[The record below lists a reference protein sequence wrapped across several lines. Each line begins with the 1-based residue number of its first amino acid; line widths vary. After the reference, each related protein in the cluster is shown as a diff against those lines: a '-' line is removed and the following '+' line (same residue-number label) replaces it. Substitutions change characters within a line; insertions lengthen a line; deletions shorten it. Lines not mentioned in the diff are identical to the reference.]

1 MKTQTTSKSDFKALL
16 KNNDDVARQL
26 RVKILQMIHSAKS
39 GHPGGSFSVLEILM
53 TLFGD
58 VMRFDPENPEW
69 EDRDRCILSK
79 GHGVPALYA
88 VLAESGFFPKDWLM
102 SLRQLGSPLQGHPDR
117 FRMPAVEAATGSLGQ
132 GLSIAQG
139 IALAGK
145 VDRKDY
151 RVYCVMG
158 DGEIQEGQVWEAA
171 MSAPKFKLDNLTAII
186 DYNHGQI
193 DGRTDD
199 VMNLEPLIDKWRSF
213 NWNTLEV
220 DGHSRDDLK
229 VALKKTKKD
238 SPTLI
243 VAHTIKGKGVSF
255 MEGGIDWHGVAPND
269 DELARAIKELQ
280 K

>member
-1 MKTQTTSKSDFKALL
+1 MKTQTTSRSDFKGLL
-16 KNNDDVARQL
+16 KNTDEVARQL
-26 RVKILQMIHSAKS
+26 RVKILQMIHAAKS
-39 GHPGGSFSVLEILM
+39 GHPGGSLSVLEILM

-58 VMRFDPENPEW
+58 IMRYDPENPEW

-88 VLAESGFFPKDWLM
+88 VLSEAGYFPKDWLL
-102 SLRQLGSPLQGHPDR
+102 SFRRLGSPLQGHPDR

-139 IALAGK
+139 IALAAK

-151 RVYCVMG
+151 RVFCVMG

-171 MSAPKFKLDNLTAII
+171 MSAPKFKLGNLTAII

-199 VMNLEPLIDKWRSF
+199 VMSLEPIVDKWRSF
-213 NWNTLEV
+213 NWHTVEV
-220 DGHSRDDLK
+220 DGHDRVKLRTVLSERKND
-229 VALKKTKKD
+229 V
-238 SPTLI
+238 PTLV
-243 VAHTIKGKGVSF
+243 VAHTVKGKGVSF

-280 K
+280 G

>member
-1 MKTQTTSKSDFKALL
+1 MKTQTTSKTDFKALL
-16 KNNDDVARQL
+16 KNNDEVARQL
-26 RVKILQMIHSAKS
+26 RVKILQMIHAAKS

-58 VMRFDPENPEW
+58 VMRFDPDNPEW

-88 VLAESGFFPKDWLM
+88 VLAECGFFPKDWLM
-102 SLRQLGSPLQGHPDR
+102 SFRQLGSPLQGHPDR

-151 RVYCVMG
+151 RVFCVMG

-171 MSAPKFKLDNLTAII
+171 MSAPKFKLDNLTAVI

-199 VMNLEPLIDKWRSF
+199 VMNLEPLMDKWRSF
-213 NWNTLEV
+213 NWHTLEV
-220 DGHSRDDLK
+220 DGHHREDLK
-229 VALKKTKKD
+229 AALKKTKKD

-269 DELARAIKELQ
+269 DELARAMKELQ

>member
-16 KNNDDVARQL
+16 KNNDEVARQL
-26 RVKILQMIHSAKS
+26 RVKILQMIHAAKS

-88 VLAESGFFPKDWLM
+88 VLAESGFFPTDWLM

-199 VMNLEPLIDKWRSF
+199 VMNLEPLMDKWRSF
-213 NWNTLEV
+213 NWNTVEV
-220 DGHSRDDLK
+220 DGHNRDDLK

-243 VAHTIKGKGVSF
+243 LAHTIKGKGVSF

>member
-1 MKTQTTSKSDFKALL
+1 MKTQTTSKTDFKALL
-16 KNNDDVARQL
+16 KNNDEVARQL
-26 RVKILQMIHSAKS
+26 RVKILQMIHAAKS

-58 VMRFDPENPEW
+58 VMRFDPDNPEW

-88 VLAESGFFPKDWLM
+88 VLAECGFFPKDWLM
-102 SLRQLGSPLQGHPDR
+102 SFRQLGSPLQGHPDR

-151 RVYCVMG
+151 RVFCVMG

-199 VMNLEPLIDKWRSF
+199 VMNLEPLMDKWRSF
-213 NWNTLEV
+213 NWHTLEV
-220 DGHSRDDLK
+220 DGHHREDLK
-229 VALKKTKKD
+229 AALKKTKKD

-269 DELARAIKELQ
+269 DELARAMKELQ

>member
-16 KNNDDVARQL
+16 KNNDEVARQL
-26 RVKILQMIHSAKS
+26 RVKILQMIHAAKS

-199 VMNLEPLIDKWRSF
+199 VMNLEPLMDKWRSF
-213 NWNTLEV
+213 NWNTVEV
-220 DGHSRDDLK
+220 DGHNRDDLK